1 VRDSRDSLSCWASI
15 RRRRGTTTAAHRARQ
30 GFQQAAAPPPP
41 AASLMD
47 SFPGQQPRPA
57 GGPASVEA
65 LLALE
70 HPRPQLELALGP
82 QEVEVRR

>member
-1 VRDSRDSLSCWASI
+1 
-15 RRRRGTTTAAHRARQ
+15 
-30 GFQQAAAPPPP
+30 
-41 AASLMD
+41 MD
-47 SFPGQQPRPA
+47 SYPGQQPRPA